1 MKRNETN
8 RITDEQIAR
17 AREVDLISFLNR
29 YEPAGELKRIGQ
41 SWTLKSH
48 DSRKGDCKGET
59 HAKPQHG

>member
-29 YEPAGELKRIGQ
+29 YEPAGELKHIGQ

-48 DSRKGDCKGET
+48 DSMRISADGRWN
-59 HAKPQHG
+59 